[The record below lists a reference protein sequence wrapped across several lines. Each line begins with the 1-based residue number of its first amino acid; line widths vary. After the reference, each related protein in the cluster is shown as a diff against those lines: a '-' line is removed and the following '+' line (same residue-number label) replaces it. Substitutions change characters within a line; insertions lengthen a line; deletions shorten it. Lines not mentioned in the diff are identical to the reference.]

1 MIVGLTGRSCSGKDR
16 VASLLDDRF
25 TVIDEDGL
33 GHVALD
39 ANRDRIVEAFGEDIL
54 TEGKVDRKK
63 LGPKVFSSPE
73 ALKTLESIAHPW
85 MVEETLR
92 ECREAEKEGKIPV
105 INAAILEKMGFVE
118 YCDEVVLVISPYEER
133 EKRALKRDGIT
144 KEAFRKRSES
154 QKDIGSTL
162 FSSKRKIVT
171 IINDSDEESL
181 SRQVKAYCGTISNK
195 RSL

>member
-54 TEGKVDRKK
+54 TEGKVDRKR

-73 ALKTLESIAHPW
+73 ALKTLESISHPW

-118 YCDEVVLVISPYEER
+118 YCDEVILVPSYQHMNYGNSISPQFPLLVLQDIIYT
-133 EKRALKRDGIT
+133 KYMQGNHLIKVSLHSHTLKALR
-144 KEAFRKRSES
+144 KEFE
-154 QKDIGSTL
+154 
-162 FSSKRKIVT
+162 
-171 IINDSDEESL
+171 
-181 SRQVKAYCGTISNK
+181 
-195 RSL
+195 

>member
-73 ALKTLESIAHPW
+73 ALKTLESISHPW

-92 ECREAEKEGKIPV
+92 GCREAEKEGKIPV
-105 INAAILEKMGFVE
+105 INAAILEKI
-118 YCDEVVLVISPYEER
+118 VVKKESTKNEIHLDIFLKLGARFEAVYDPRNLSASIN
-133 EKRALKRDGIT
+133 RAKNT
-144 KEAFRKRSES
+144 TRKLRS
-154 QKDIGSTL
+154 K
-162 FSSKRKIVT
+162 KI
-171 IINDSDEESL
+171 
-181 SRQVKAYCGTISNK
+181 
-195 RSL
+195 